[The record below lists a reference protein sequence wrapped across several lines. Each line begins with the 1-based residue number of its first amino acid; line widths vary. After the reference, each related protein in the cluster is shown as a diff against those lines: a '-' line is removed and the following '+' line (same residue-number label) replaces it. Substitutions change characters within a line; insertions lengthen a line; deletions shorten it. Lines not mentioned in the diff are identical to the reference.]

1 MLIMSSTSKS
11 YPSLRFPLTVISD
24 ASPLLTFAVSHC
36 YTPYLIIFSNYSLLS
51 VLSSHVPAWFHADY
65 ALVMLLYSIGLA
77 PSIFVGLLS
86 KHYIWSCLSL
96 TQYLYPPPPPF
107 YYSFFYCY
115 RSSLEMRTGPA
126 LSVALTTTELLL
138 LFLDN
143 SIFWLIDKVLERPRQ
158 VSLMRFS
165 KASMISMPSFLLRS
179 LTIVTFLS
187 MFI

>member
-1 MLIMSSTSKS
+1 MLMISSTSKS

-24 ASPLLTFAVSHC
+24 ASPRLTLAVSHC

-65 ALVMLLYSIGLA
+65 ALVILLCSIIGLA
-77 PSIFVGLLS
+77 PSILVGLLS
-86 KHYIWSCLSL
+86 KHCIWSCLSL

-143 SIFWLIDKVLERPRQ
+143 SIF
-158 VSLMRFS
+158 
-165 KASMISMPSFLLRS
+165 
-179 LTIVTFLS
+179 
-187 MFI
+187 

>member
-24 ASPLLTFAVSHC
+24 ASPRLTFADSHC

-86 KHYIWSCLSL
+86 KHCIWSCLSL
-96 TQYLYPPPPPF
+96 TQYLYPPAPPPF
-107 YYSFFYCY
+107 YYFFFYYY

-126 LSVALTTTELLL
+126 L
-138 LFLDN
+138 
-143 SIFWLIDKVLERPRQ
+143 
-158 VSLMRFS
+158 
-165 KASMISMPSFLLRS
+165 
-179 LTIVTFLS
+179 
-187 MFI
+187 